1 MACFDFIFTDI
12 LLMRHVT
19 NADFSATFHI
29 ASVINILP
37 VIIFD
42 LEA

>member
-1 MACFDFIFTDI
+1 MACFDFIVTDI

-29 ASVINILP
+29 VSVTSILTI
-37 VIIFD
+37 IIFD

>member
-1 MACFDFIFTDI
+1 MECFDFIATNI

-19 NADFSATFHI
+19 NADFSATFHTV
-29 ASVINILP
+29 SVTSILTI
-37 VIIFD
+37 IIFD